1 MPKAKKKLKK
11 WQITLLVILGVL
23 LLLFLFLLWF
33 YYAKLSLMQY
43 DTSSGVSIDTEV
55 SVDDDDLNIET
66 SGVSNIVIP
75 AGEIYQNDNVI
86 NVLLLGTD
94 ELRRILQRQRAR
106 RQHDGALD

>member
-1 MPKAKKKLKK
+1 MILEKASTFSKERIVIHAESKKETKK

-55 SVDDDDLNIET
+55 SVDDDDHNIET
-66 SGVSNIVIP
+66 SGVSNDRYS
-75 AGEIYQNDNVI
+75 G
-86 NVLLLGTD
+86 G
-94 ELRRILQRQRAR
+94 
-106 RQHDGALD
+106 